1 MPYTNCAS
9 CGAKALVGATRCPRC
24 EAPFVSYDV
33 QGKRVPTVNCPE
45 CGVQRP
51 AAIGACPN
59 CFTSASHSSFRV
71 SRSLIVAGIAIAG
84 IITVGYFVSRTVPP
98 SKAAPAAAIVAAT
111 DSVGEADSLSVTG
124 VPGENVVP
132 DSAGQK
138 AHTVPVAAPVA
149 VSVATSVTPPAAIGK
164 AAPRDTQPLK
174 PAPQPIVAV
183 SDTGVWVNAMATTW
197 VRVRSAPSRDSDVL
211 RTIDSAQHVRLGP
224 PVLGWRPV
232 KVDADRGWVD
242 PRLFAVVPA
251 RP

>member
-33 QGKRVPTVNCPE
+33 QGKRVPTVNCPD

-71 SRSLIVAGIAIAG
+71 SRSLIIAGIAIAG

-98 SKAAPAAAIVAAT
+98 IKVAPPAATVAAA
-111 DSVGEADSLSVTG
+111 DSLGEADSLPAAGPPGDSVARDS
-124 VPGENVVP
+124 VAKKPVVP
-132 DSAGQK
+132 PA
-138 AHTVPVAAPVA
+138 AVPVA
-149 VSVATSVTPPAAIGK
+149 PPAVIGK
-164 AAPRDTQPLK
+164 ATARDTLPLK
-174 PAPQPIVAV
+174 PAPQPIAAV
-183 SDTGVWVNAMATTW
+183 SDTGVWVNAVATTW

-224 PVLGWRPV
+224 PVYGWRPV
-232 KVDADRGWVD
+232 KIGVDRGWVD
-242 PRLFAVVPA
+242 PRLFAVLPA
-251 RP
+251 GRP

>member
-59 CFTSASHSSFRV
+59 CFTSASHSSLRV
-71 SRSLIVAGIAIAG
+71 SRSLIIAGLAIVG

-98 SKAAPAAAIVAAT
+98 TKPAPAAAIVAT
-111 DSVGEADSLSVTG
+111 DSLGEADSLAVAG
-124 VPGENVVP
+124 APGESVVP
-132 DSAGQK
+132 DSAGKK
-138 AHTVPVAAPVA
+138 ALTVPVAAPVA
-149 VSVATSVTPPAAIGK
+149 VPVAPPAAIGK
-164 AAPRDTQPLK
+164 AASRDTLPLR
-174 PAPQPIVAV
+174 PAPPPIAAV
-183 SDTGVWVNAMATTW
+183 SDSGVWVNAVATTW

-211 RTIDSAQHVRLGP
+211 RMIDSAQHVKLGP
-224 PVLGWRPV
+224 PVYGWRPV
-232 KVDADRGWVD
+232 KVGVDRGWVD
-242 PRLFAVVPA
+242 PRLFAVLPG

>member
-71 SRSLIVAGIAIAG
+71 SRGLIIAGLAIAG

-98 SKAAPAAAIVAAT
+98 TKAVPPAATVVAA
-111 DSVGEADSLSVTG
+111 DSLPEADSLSSAG
-124 VPGENVVP
+124 VPGDRVAP
-132 DSAGQK
+132 DTAAK
-138 AHTVPVAAPVA
+138 KPVTLPVAVPVAPLAMVA
-149 VSVATSVTPPAAIGK
+149 KVPS
-164 AAPRDTQPLK
+164 RDTLPLK
-174 PAPQPIVAV
+174 PAPQPIAAV
-183 SDTGVWVNAMATTW
+183 SDTGVWVSAVANTW
-197 VRVRSAPSRDSDVL
+197 VRVRSAPSRDSEVL
-211 RTIDSAQHVRLGP
+211 RMIDSAQHVMLGP
-224 PVLGWRPV
+224 PVYGWRPV
-232 KVDADRGWVD
+232 KVGVDRGWVD
-242 PRLFAVVPA
+242 PRLFSVIPA
-251 RP
+251 GRP